1 MKTLEK
7 TDSEIKTD
15 VLSELKYQPSVKAS
29 DIGVLVHEGAV
40 TLNGFV
46 GSYGEKWDAVNAT
59 KRVRGVSAIADDIKI
74 KLSHS
79 TERTDSDIAADAA
92 NQIKRN
98 TTIPAGGV
106 QVTVREGWITLEGVV
121 EWRYQYIAVQD
132 VIKYLP
138 GVKWVTNLITIKPK
152 LAPVNIETSITAA
165 IERNALLNA
174 KNIQVEAAGG
184 KVILRGMVRYY
195 AEREEAERVAWAAP
209 GVISVDNQLK
219 LEWSFGA

>member
-29 DIGVLVHEGAV
+29 DIGVLVHDGTV

-46 GSYGEKWDAVNAT
+46 GSYGEKWDAFNAT
-59 KRVRGVSAIADDIKI
+59 KRVRGVRAIADDIKI
-74 KLSHS
+74 KLSYAS
-79 TERTDSDIAADAA
+79 DRTDSDIAADAA
-92 NQIKRN
+92 NQIKWN
-98 TTIPAGGV
+98 TTIPAGSV

-121 EWRYQYIAVQD
+121 EWRYQYMAAQD

-152 LAPVNIETSITAA
+152 LAPVNIETSIKAA

-174 KNIQVEAAGG
+174 KNIQVEASGG

-195 AEREEAERVAWAAP
+195 TEREEAERVAWAAP
-209 GVISVDNQLK
+209 GVFSVDNQLK

>member
-1 MKTLEK
+1 MKTVENI
-7 TDSEIKTD
+7 DSKIKAD

-59 KRVRGVSAIADDIKI
+59 KRVRGVSAIADDIKV
-74 KLSHS
+74 KFTYSLD
-79 TERTDSDIAADAA
+79 RTDSDIAADAA
-92 NQIKRN
+92 NQIKWN
-98 TTIPAGGV
+98 TTIPAGTV

-121 EWRYQYIAVQD
+121 EWRYQYIAAQD
-132 VIKYLP
+132 AMQHSP
-138 GVKWVTNLITIKPK
+138 GVKGVTNLITINPK
-152 LAPVNIETSITAA
+152 LTPVNIETSIKAA

-174 KNIQVEAAGG
+174 KNIQVEASGG

-195 AEREEAERVAWAAP
+195 TEREEVERVAWAAP
-209 GVISVDNQLK
+209 GVFSVDNQLK
-219 LEWSFGA
+219 LEWSWGA

>member
-1 MKTLEK
+1 
-7 TDSEIKTD
+7 
-15 VLSELKYQPSVKAS
+15 
-29 DIGVLVHEGAV
+29 
-40 TLNGFV
+40 
-46 GSYGEKWDAVNAT
+46 
-59 KRVRGVSAIADDIKI
+59 
-74 KLSHS
+74 
-79 TERTDSDIAADAA
+79 
-92 NQIKRN
+92 
-98 TTIPAGGV
+98 
-106 QVTVREGWITLEGVV
+106 V

-152 LAPVNIETSITAA
+152 LAPVNIETTITAA

-174 KNIQVEAAGG
+174 KNIQVEATGG

-195 AEREEAERVAWAAP
+195 TEREEAERVAWAAP